1 MTVTDLSPR
10 EVSRWAQLAGLPL
23 EADRLDLV
31 AATAHHIQTVLRPLR
46 DLDFAETAP
55 AAPYD
60 VPAAPHD
67 APATPYDPLVA
78 SGDIFPD
85 SPYGTSRAA
94 REEGRTDAAV

>member
-10 EVSRWAQLAGLPL
+10 EVSRWAQLVGLPL

-55 AAPYD
+55 A
-60 VPAAPHD
+60 
-67 APATPYDPLVA
+67 TPYDPLA
-78 SGDIFPD
+78 TSDDIFPD
-85 SPYGTSRAA
+85 SPYDTSRAA